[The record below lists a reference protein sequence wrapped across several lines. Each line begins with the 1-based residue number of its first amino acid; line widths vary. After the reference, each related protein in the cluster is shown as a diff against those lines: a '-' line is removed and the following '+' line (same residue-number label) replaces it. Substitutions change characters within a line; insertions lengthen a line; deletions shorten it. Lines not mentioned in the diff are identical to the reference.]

1 MASIW
6 KRLTL
11 SPEGRF
17 GEDASRTQPSSLRSR
32 RVKNDLHR
40 RRSLAGLFTTSSP
53 SKEPDQDITT
63 ITCQERIHYPLYNP
77 LDPRHDLDAL
87 AYEGNDK
94 GFWAS
99 YGRSIRARF
108 QGSTKPGTVSP
119 NTQNQKPR
127 RSIRSSFA
135 SFTGSSRL
143 LKRLSRSEIPS
154 SPLLNSIREPL
165 DVSQIEPEDKASHL
179 LPDRADGSQTSFLP
193 EVLDVPRQYYLPSL
207 PSMSS
212 GLMSP
217 LELEAC
223 TAGRYAEQ
231 ETPYVQNYESALHKF
246 SRPVQP
252 FNILQNA
259 VTSMPGGQPAVQRR
273 QGYTNSSNTK
283 SERASLPIP
292 ITSKHPPFNRQQA
305 RVYRKDNSNLSTSR
319 RKQMQ
324 SHPAALDSRKQEKTQ
339 IPKDLANGAKPQS
352 LLNLGEQWLET
363 RMQPP
368 RAASPEI
375 SEPSTI
381 TDSEFGAEMYR
392 TCAPHRYASTTESDA
407 VLSSWLS
414 SLSSICHPR
423 DNTDISGSTLC
434 RSQPPSTRH
443 PSDLYSASVLRRPY
457 GHAQASSRSETLQ
470 CSELGISDADT
481 NKHKNAFASKSNSPQ
496 QGIAPE
502 FAKLENFSNLN
513 SVRNTRPDVG
523 GPYEVPNDLLNLGIK
538 STDTPSQL
546 SNSLRK
552 QFCESDLTTGFHE
565 GNLWP
570 GSIDSRIGNDHLKQ
584 LHKENRPNP
593 LVLDGHDLEGH
604 GNVQFGGEYQIIS
617 ATHPAGNQA
626 PGYSGNTRAQS
637 GSQDA
642 TNGKIIPIFETSY
655 GLCIDTST
663 NCGPASRGK
672 SGSQIRPDQGSKS
685 SCGRKNGSS
694 SCSGSGSG
702 DSGQSDPLTNSTAGT
717 SVVDFAKDHNLTT
730 KAKAEERT
738 TSPQMNIMALP
749 SKIDDGALSKC

>member
-32 RVKNDLHR
+32 RAKNDLHR

-53 SKEPDQDITT
+53 AKEP
-63 ITCQERIHYPLYNP
+63 IHYPLYNP

-108 QGSTKPGTVSP
+108 QGSTKPGPVSP

-154 SPLLNSIREPL
+154 SPRLNSIREPL
-165 DVSQIEPEDKASHL
+165 DASQIEPEDKASYL
-179 LPDRADGSQTSFLP
+179 LLDRSDGSQTSFLP

-223 TAGRYAEQ
+223 TAGSHHAQ
-231 ETPYVQNYESALHKF
+231 PVLKFQNLAPS
-246 SRPVQP
+246 
-252 FNILQNA
+252 
-259 VTSMPGGQPAVQRR
+259 
-273 QGYTNSSNTK
+273 
-283 SERASLPIP
+283 
-292 ITSKHPPFNRQQA
+292 
-305 RVYRKDNSNLSTSR
+305 
-319 RKQMQ
+319 
-324 SHPAALDSRKQEKTQ
+324 Q
-339 IPKDLANGAKPQS
+339 I
-352 LLNLGEQWLET
+352 LNLGRKCTAHAPRIVMLRLQRVMRFSAPGYLHYLAFVTRATILIFLE
-363 RMQPP
+363 
-368 RAASPEI
+368 
-375 SEPSTI
+375 
-381 TDSEFGAEMYR
+381 
-392 TCAPHRYASTTESDA
+392 APC
-407 VLSSWLS
+407 VGPNPL
-414 SLSSICHPR
+414 
-423 DNTDISGSTLC
+423 
-434 RSQPPSTRH
+434 
-443 PSDLYSASVLRRPY
+443 
-457 GHAQASSRSETLQ
+457 
-470 CSELGISDADT
+470 
-481 NKHKNAFASKSNSPQ
+481 Q
-496 QGIAPE
+496 QGTQVTYTLHQ
-502 FAKLENFSNLN
+502 FYGGHMDMLKLPLDRRHCN
-513 SVRNTRPDVG
+513 VG

-538 STDTPSQL
+538 STDTPIQL

-552 QFCESDLTTGFHE
+552 QFCESDLTTGFHK
-565 GNLWP
+565 GDFWP

-593 LVLDGHDLEGH
+593 RALDGHDLEGH
-604 GNVQFGGEYQIIS
+604 GSVQFGGEYQIIS
-617 ATHPAGNQA
+617 ATHPGENQA
-626 PGYSGNTRAQS
+626 PGYSGNTRVRS
-637 GSQDA
+637 DSQDA
-642 TNGKIIPIFETSY
+642 TNGKIIPNFETSY

-663 NCGPASRGK
+663 NCGPTSRGK
-672 SGSQIRPDQGSKS
+672 SGSQIRPDQCSKS

-717 SVVDFAKDHNLTT
+717 SVVDFAKDHNSTT
-730 KAKAEERT
+730 KTKAQELLEPFGIEKSSEQTSER
-738 TSPQMNIMALP
+738 MAQQIALQGQVDP
-749 SKIDDGALSKC
+749 TKLRFLYEHNDDGVYIFVCVSVPVFTHGGPVKQTFVNLKL

>member
-99 YGRSIRARF
+99 YGRSVRARF

-143 LKRLSRSEIPS
+143 LKRLSRSEVPS

-165 DVSQIEPEDKASHL
+165 DASQIEPEDKASHL
-179 LPDRADGSQTSFLP
+179 LLDRVDGSQTSFLL
-193 EVLDVPRQYYLPSL
+193 EVLDFPRQYYLPSL

-231 ETPYVQNYESALHKF
+231 ETSYLQNYESALHKF

-273 QGYTNSSNTK
+273 QGYTNSSNTSELLEAHIPCIQDDILCTNGVSAAE

-292 ITSKHPPFNRQQA
+292 ITSKRPLFNRQQA

-324 SHPAALDSRKQEKTQ
+324 THPAALDSRKQEKTQ

-368 RAASPEI
+368 RAAGPEI

-381 TDSEFGAEMYR
+381 TDSEFGAEMHR

-407 VLSSWLS
+407 FYGGHMDMLKLPLNRRHCSAVSWGLAM
-414 SLSSICHPR
+414 R
-423 DNTDISGSTLC
+423 TQTSTKTH
-434 RSQPPSTRH
+434 S
-443 PSDLYSASVLRRPY
+443 
-457 GHAQASSRSETLQ
+457 
-470 CSELGISDADT
+470 
-481 NKHKNAFASKSNSPQ
+481 
-496 QGIAPE
+496 
-502 FAKLENFSNLN
+502 
-513 SVRNTRPDVG
+513 
-523 GPYEVPNDLLNLGIK
+523 LLNPI
-538 STDTPSQL
+538 
-546 SNSLRK
+546 LR
-552 QFCESDLTTGFHE
+552 S
-565 GNLWP
+565 
-570 GSIDSRIGNDHLKQ
+570 
-584 LHKENRPNP
+584 KE
-593 LVLDGHDLEGH
+593 
-604 GNVQFGGEYQIIS
+604 
-617 ATHPAGNQA
+617 
-626 PGYSGNTRAQS
+626 
-637 GSQDA
+637 
-642 TNGKIIPIFETSY
+642 
-655 GLCIDTST
+655 
-663 NCGPASRGK
+663 
-672 SGSQIRPDQGSKS
+672 
-685 SCGRKNGSS
+685 
-694 SCSGSGSG
+694 
-702 DSGQSDPLTNSTAGT
+702 
-717 SVVDFAKDHNLTT
+717 
-730 KAKAEERT
+730 
-738 TSPQMNIMALP
+738 
-749 SKIDDGALSKC
+749 